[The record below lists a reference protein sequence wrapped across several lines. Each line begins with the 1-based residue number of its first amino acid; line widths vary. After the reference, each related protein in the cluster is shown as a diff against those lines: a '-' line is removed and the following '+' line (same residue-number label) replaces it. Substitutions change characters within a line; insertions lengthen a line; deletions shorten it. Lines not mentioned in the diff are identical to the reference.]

1 MEEQNIDQISHRIER
16 GEKTKVKVLGKVF
29 FIGDTKRNII
39 NRINDIT
46 YKVKFYEGKENIRG
60 MRRRMKF
67 VNTADARISSLLLLN
82 AWANIPFLHAI
93 HWRVLNKKYTTE
105 TFSAIISI
113 GLNNE
118 EFSFFLKNSVLCQN
132 LLTTRM
138 MTMQK

>member
-1 MEEQNIDQISHRIER
+1 MEQDTDKLAHRIER
-16 GEKTKVKVLGKVF
+16 GEKTKVEVLGKVF

-39 NRINDIT
+39 NRINDIS
-46 YKVKFYEGKENIRG
+46 YKVKFYESKDNVKG
-60 MRRRMKF
+60 MRKRMKF
-67 VNTADARISSLLLLN
+67 INTADARIVSLLLLN

-93 HWRVLNKKYTTE
+93 HWRILNKKYTTE
-105 TFSAIISI
+105 TFSAIIST

-118 EFSFFLKNSVLCQN
+118 EYSFFLKNSVLCQN

>member
-1 MEEQNIDQISHRIER
+1 MDNIEGIAHRIEK
-16 GEKTKVKVLGKVF
+16 GEKTKVTVLGNTF

-46 YKVKFYEGKENIRG
+46 YKVKFYEGKDDVNGIRK
-60 MRRRMKF
+60 RMKF
-67 VNTADARISSLLLLN
+67 INTSDARISSLLLLN
-82 AWANIPFLHAI
+82 SWANIPFLHSI
-93 HWRVLNKKYTTE
+93 HWRYLNRKYTTE
-105 TFSAIISI
+105 TFTAIIST

-118 EFSFFLKNSVLCQN
+118 EYSFFLKNSVLCQN